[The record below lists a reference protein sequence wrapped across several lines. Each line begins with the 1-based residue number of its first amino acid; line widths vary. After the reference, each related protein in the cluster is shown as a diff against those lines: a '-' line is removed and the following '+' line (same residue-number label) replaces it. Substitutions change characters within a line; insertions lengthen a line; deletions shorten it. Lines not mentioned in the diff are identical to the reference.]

1 MVFYL
6 ESVQLQNKLIV
17 RDQLLI
23 FGASMIASAA
33 QETLVPAATCF
44 HIGYGDER
52 LRTHTN

>member
-1 MVFYL
+1 
-6 ESVQLQNKLIV
+6 
-17 RDQLLI
+17 
-23 FGASMIASAA
+23 MIASAA